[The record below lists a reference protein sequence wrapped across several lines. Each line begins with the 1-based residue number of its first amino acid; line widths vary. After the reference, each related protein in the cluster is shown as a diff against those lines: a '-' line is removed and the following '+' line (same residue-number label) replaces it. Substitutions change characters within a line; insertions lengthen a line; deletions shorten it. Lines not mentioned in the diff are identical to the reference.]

1 MITSIPSQPPT
12 ESGTTKGAEGKA
24 TSRGGKDVEGEDES
38 DSDAG
43 SHIDWEKYDVN
54 FEDEGEGGT
63 GGVGA
68 GTGDMTVVQ
77 DSEMIPG
84 VPFLGS
90 NATPYERERRDR
102 ILKMKKEM
110 VLIGDLARSEV
121 SALAKSAGE
130 ELERVEAA
138 GLLPKPKVKLIPK
151 PVPVFRRP
159 SSEEE
164 IRRSARLGR
173 R

>member
-1 MITSIPSQPPT
+1 M
-12 ESGTTKGAEGKA
+12 
-24 TSRGGKDVEGEDES
+24 
-38 DSDAG
+38 
-43 SHIDWEKYDVN
+43 N

-68 GTGDMTVVQ
+68 GTGDMKVAK

-84 VPFLGS
+84 VPFLGP
-90 NATPYERERRDR
+90 NATPYERGRRDR

-138 GLLPKPKVKLIPK
+138 GLLPKPKVKPVPK
-151 PVPVFRRP
+151 PVPRILSDPPILPVFF
-159 SSEEE
+159 
-164 IRRSARLGR
+164 ACFTA
-173 R
+173 